1 MNWERIKLI
10 SQVWTTTTLDPD
22 THRDRLKFME
32 LNLGV
37 PVKLAMLSLLAFLL
51 FFSSWFEGV
60 ESLGEIALGPV
71 RAFFGAYLFINI
83 FALIFYAWFNHWSL
97 IYIYHFTL
105 VMTVVDGLFL
115 SAMVVVTGGLD
126 SMVYW
131 VFLVLM
137 ARNAISIPIGPT
149 QITVNLISSLF
160 YTVAIAIQRK
170 IMAFVPP
177 TIPEEHPW
185 TMNWQDPFSLRV
197 IEEQADALFVLRV
210 FFLLLMTALCYG
222 VQVLFDRERA
232 NEREQREYILRREQ
246 LRSTGRLAAEI
257 AHRLKN
263 PLAIINNT
271 AYSLRKLIPE
281 TALPALTKLEM
292 IREEVEKSDLILTEL
307 MGYSK
312 LSEGSVERL
321 DLKEEL
327 EQAVSE
333 VFPAYAN
340 FGISVK
346 HEIPDRLPPLMM
358 QRQHLREIIVNV
370 LVNAREASRSGNAVR
385 INVALLDRGTIEFRV
400 SDEGEGIAPDRVE
413 KIFEAYYT
421 TKEKGTGLGLAI
433 VRQNLELYG
442 GTIQLESVLG
452 KGAAFIVTFPSR
464 TL

>member
-22 THRDRLKFME
+22 AHRDRLKFME
-32 LNLGV
+32 LNMGV
-37 PVKLAMLSLLAFLL
+37 PVKLAMLTILAFLL

-71 RAFFGAYLFINI
+71 RAFFGAYVMINVL
-83 FALIFYAWFNHWSL
+83 AMGFYSQFRRWPTV
-97 IYIYHFTL
+97 IIYHFTL
-105 VMTVVDGLFL
+105 AMTVVDSLFL
-115 SAMVVVTGGLD
+115 ASMVVVTGGLD

-137 ARNAISIPIGPT
+137 VRNAVSIPTGST
-149 QITVNLISSLF
+149 QILVNLISALF
-160 YTVAIAIQRK
+160 YAIAILIQRV
-170 IMAFVPP
+170 IMRIEPP
-177 TIPEEHPW
+177 SSTEEQPW
-185 TMNWQDPFSLRV
+185 TLHWQDPLSLRV
-197 IEEQADALFVLRV
+197 IEEQFDALFVLRV
-210 FFLLLMTALCYG
+210 FFLLLMMSLCYG

-271 AYSLRKLIPE
+271 AFNLRKMIPE
-281 TALPALTKLEM
+281 KEVAAKEKLDM
-292 IREEVEKSDLILTEL
+292 IREEVERSDLILTEL
-307 MGYSK
+307 MGYAK

-321 DLKEEL
+321 DLKDEMEK
-327 EQAVSE
+327 AISE
-333 VFPAYAN
+333 TFPAYAN

-346 HEIPDRLPPLMM
+346 CEIPSRLPPLMM
-358 QRQHLREIIVNV
+358 QRQHLREIISNV
-370 LVNAREASRSGNAVR
+370 MVNAREASQSGDTVC
-385 INVALLDRGTIEFRV
+385 IDIVLLDHGKIQLRL
-400 SDEGEGIAPDRVE
+400 SDEGEGIAPDHVAR
-413 KIFEAYYT
+413 IFEAYYT

-442 GTIQLESVLG
+442 GTIQVESVLG
-452 KGAAFIVTFPSR
+452 KGSAFIITFPSR
-464 TL
+464 SL